1 MLLDA
6 VEMYNVGLDLTLSLA
21 GAIDISFVKTEEKS
35 AFGGPGIATDQSSLD
50 QYDDNSLI
58 CLGHHGQMLPI
69 SG

>member
-1 MLLDA
+1 MSLRGDGA
-6 VEMYNVGLDLTLSLA
+6 VTHEKSWIKQEILKSPK
-21 GAIDISFVKTEEKS
+21 FVKTEEKS
-35 AFGGPGIATDQSSLD
+35 AFGGPGIATDHSSLD